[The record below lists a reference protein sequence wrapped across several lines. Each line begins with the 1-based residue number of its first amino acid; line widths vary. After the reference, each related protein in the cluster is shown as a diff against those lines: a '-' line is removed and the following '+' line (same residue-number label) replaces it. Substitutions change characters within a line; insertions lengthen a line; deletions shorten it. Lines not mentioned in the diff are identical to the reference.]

1 MEEPLVAITDIK
13 VDSKGIQYMGSDKK
27 TLKLTFPGRKTNMI
41 KFHISDEQK
50 ELLDPQGGTLTLTAI
65 GKCTLNHFNGTV
77 TPQIMLED
85 FEINKRTK
93 WDF

>member
-1 MEEPLVAITDIK
+1 MEEPLIAITNIKIRKDDIQWL
-13 VDSKGIQYMGSDKK
+13 GTDKK

-41 KFHISDEQK
+41 KFHVKEEEK
-50 ELLDPQGGTLTLTAI
+50 ELLNPQEGILTLTAI
-65 GKCTLNHFNGTV
+65 GKCSLNHFNGNV

-85 FEINKRTK
+85 FEINKRMK